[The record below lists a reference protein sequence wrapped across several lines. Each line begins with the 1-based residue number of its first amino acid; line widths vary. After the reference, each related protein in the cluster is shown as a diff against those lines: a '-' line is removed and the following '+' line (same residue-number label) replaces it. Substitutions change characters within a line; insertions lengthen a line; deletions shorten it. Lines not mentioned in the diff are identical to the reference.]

1 MKLLLRLLALNCAIF
16 FVSCS
21 GETATEL
28 ELNQVNDDFSYVT
41 VNSSGKINKIGNNT
55 GTVSVSGEFSGVNPS
70 SFLNLNTISSN
81 ADKIFL
87 VEHLPPTDKLFV
99 FDKNTSST
107 VSKEL
112 VYSNSI
118 TGTEPTLVSLQWNE
132 SANLLFGIIAA
143 NPYLGGDD
151 LCYFVTINPVTFEV
165 IYSGISFNQKGS
177 FSTFINEK
185 KFYSSSINDHT
196 IAINPEN
203 NTYRPLLFNSTNSS
217 VLFTKAGMSSNNIL
231 FGVKAAT
238 GNVIGV
244 SLVKF
249 DLSSNTSTAILP
261 NEVYGIINAGGKG
274 FIDKTNNQY
283 INYVLKEDQTGLLK
297 YNISSNSTE
306 FVAVNKS
313 GRDNNLVIIDKTPN

>member
-249 DLSSNTSTAILP
+249 DLLSNTSTAILP

-283 INYVLKEDQTGLLK
+283 INYVLREDQTGLLK

>member
-1 MKLLLRLLALNCAIF
+1 MKSILKLLALNCAIF

-21 GETATEL
+21 GETSTEV
-28 ELNQVNDDFSYVT
+28 NQNQIKDDFTYIT
-41 VNSSGKINKIGNNT
+41 VNSTGKINKIGNNT
-55 GTVSVSGEFSGVNPS
+55 GAISSYSEFNGVNPS

-81 ADKIFL
+81 ANKIFL
-87 VEHLPPTDKLFV
+87 VEHLPPKDKLFV
-99 FDKNTSST
+99 FDKNTNST
-107 VSKEL
+107 ISKEL
-112 VYSNSI
+112 IYPIAI

-132 SANLLFGIIAA
+132 LTNQLFAVIASNPNL
-143 NPYLGGDD
+143 NGDD
-151 LCYFVTINPVTFEV
+151 LCYFVTINLVNFEV
-165 IYSGISFNQKGS
+165 NYTGISFNQKGS
-177 FSTFINEK
+177 FSTFINDN
-185 KFYSSSINDHT
+185 KFYSTSINDQT
-196 IAINPEN
+196 IEINPEN
-203 NTYRPLLFNSTNSS
+203 NTSKPLRFNSTNSS

-249 DLSSNTSTAILP
+249 DLTSNITTAILP
-261 NEVYGIINAGGKG
+261 NEVYGIINSSGKG

-283 INYVLKEDQTGLLK
+283 VNYVIKEKQTGLLK

-313 GRDNNLVIIDKTPN
+313 GIDNNMIIIEKASN